1 MSEQARICKS
11 CGRENQGHAKFCA
24 QCGAELAPFG
34 MRNFLIAAGLTVL
47 PFAATPIV
55 LVTWTAADSGG
66 GDYDVLGAA
75 LLSILAIPVYLLIG
89 GITSAVVWR
98 RNRSAPRA
106 SSQAWESGRWREWRR
121 ASPRLAHSDRTEV
134 LRLRNWYHMR
144 SLREARA
151 RCTALSR

>member
-98 RNRSAPRA
+98 RNRSAAAGVLAGLGVGAMAGVA
-106 SSQAWESGRWREWRR
+106 SCF
-121 ASPRLAHSDRTEV
+121 AS
-134 LRLRNWYHMR
+134 
-144 SLREARA
+144 
-151 RCTALSR
+151 LSAFG